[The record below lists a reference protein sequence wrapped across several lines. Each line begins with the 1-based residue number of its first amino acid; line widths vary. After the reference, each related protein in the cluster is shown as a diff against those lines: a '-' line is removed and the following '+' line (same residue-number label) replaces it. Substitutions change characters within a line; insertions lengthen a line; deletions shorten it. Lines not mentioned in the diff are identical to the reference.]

1 MAGDTYVCLIEVVA
15 AVTDENPPGP
25 VHIVDQRRL
34 ATKARAKAKA
44 KNKGKSKN
52 DGDPAESS
60 NVFKLKIHNGNG
72 QGMPTVFDSGRN
84 KQILQLSVKM
94 CPGAHDRVRTWVGEL
109 NNGTK
114 IVQAVLDECNAIKRG
129 N

>member
-1 MAGDTYVCLIEVVA
+1 MIEVVA
-15 AVTDENPPGP
+15 AVMDENPPGP

-44 KNKGKSKN
+44 KGKSKN
-52 DGDPAESS
+52 DGDPADSS
-60 NVFKLKIHNGNG
+60 NVFKLKIHTRNG

-94 CPGAHDRVRTWVGEL
+94 CPDAHDRVRTWISEL
-109 NNGTK
+109 NSGTK
-114 IVQAVLDECNAIKRG
+114 TVQAVLDECNAIKRG

>member
-15 AVTDENPPGP
+15 AVMDENPPGP

-60 NVFKLKIHNGNG
+60 NVFKLKIHNRNG

-114 IVQAVLDECNAIKRG
+114 TVQAVLDECNAIKRG